1 MPGGATPALPC
12 LSRLGGAVLRFSG
25 RRAETFKGPWPAGLG
40 GVSHLRS
47 TDCWTT
53 VPMEPS
59 FIRLPS
65 DAWNASLQVAEQA
78 GRADFRRLACGCQ
91 RSRRKRRRMRTTTV
105 RGNYMSMLIGRI
117 LHMGL
122 ESPGRMIS
130 DSAHSPTPTHP
141 SPPPPTSPA
150 WHGPARSSLARPDRE
165 LGRIG
170 VCSRE
175 QWCFRAYCCPSRGE
189 PPSPIP

>member
-1 MPGGATPALPC
+1 MLLLARVSAAVPGGATPALPC

-65 DAWNASLQVAEQA
+65 DAWNASLQLAEQA
-78 GRADFRRLACGCQ
+78 GRADFRRLACRCQ
-91 RSRRKRRRMRTTTV
+91 RSRRKRKRMRTTTV
-105 RGNYMSMLIGRI
+105 RGHYMSSNLKSQRWKCAEHQLSGRWPQ
-117 LHMGL
+117 GGAL
-122 ESPGRMIS
+122 EPAECCRRRRSAGALEPG
-130 DSAHSPTPTHP
+130 AE
-141 SPPPPTSPA
+141 A
-150 WHGPARSSLARPDRE
+150 AGW
-165 LGRIG
+165 
-170 VCSRE
+170 
-175 QWCFRAYCCPSRGE
+175 
-189 PPSPIP
+189 